1 MSFLESQLERVTA
14 SCQTVES
21 YNSRID
27 SIQDAMAATETRV
40 ANNTRLIKIAQSFGE
55 QVEDDMK
62 KFKHVY
68 STKFQVF
75 GSPSALASPPCC
87 FRSPCRESDTSQI
100 SSVTLSLQRTPPV
113 HQTHT
118 AARREREQCAR
129 HSPEDAGPRG
139 GSGANRGQDR

>member
-1 MSFLESQLERVTA
+1 MVDRAAYMSFLESQLERVTA

-40 ANNTRLIKIAQSFGE
+40 ANNTRLVNIAQSFGE

-68 STKFQVF
+68 TTKFQVF
-75 GSPSALASPPCC
+75 CSPSALTSPPAV
-87 FRSPCRESDTSQI
+87 SAH
-100 SSVTLSLQRTPPV
+100 PV
-113 HQTHT
+113 
-118 AARREREQCAR
+118 ANLARRESRA
-129 HSPEDAGPRG
+129 
-139 GSGANRGQDR
+139 